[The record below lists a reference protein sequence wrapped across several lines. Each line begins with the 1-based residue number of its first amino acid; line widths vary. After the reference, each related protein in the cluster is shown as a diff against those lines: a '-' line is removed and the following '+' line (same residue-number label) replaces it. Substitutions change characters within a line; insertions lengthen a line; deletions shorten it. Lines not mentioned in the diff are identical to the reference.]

1 MKKEYHKEV
10 WNVASGVETS
20 INELLRIVLRIM
32 EEQQQSIIFLPPRP
46 GNIRRHCAYASKAK
60 SPLGLEIKADKR
72 STDLQN
78 HRMVQLI

>member
-1 MKKEYHKEV
+1 
-10 WNVASGVETS
+10 
-20 INELLRIVLRIM
+20 M